1 MLSLL
6 GALPPPDALPPQ
18 PTRANAAKRAMQRE
32 RIDRVFFFM
41 VASSLSADDI
51 MAPHAVGV
59 LIALAAD
66 VSVYCAAYASVH
78 RLWPLRGRSPTGS
91 LLIDMP
97 QHVLPGSLERWAMCP
112 MFACAGLPQG
122 GPGAGQACGLVDAP
136 NVAQQRCRLKVL
148 DLAVTKAKPRKVE
161 RCSVKNAD
169 SKCLMDRRFVR
180 TVGLRWLAVP
190 CRRLRALALP
200 LPRA

>member
-6 GALPPPDALPPQ
+6 AVLPPPPDALPPQ

-32 RIDRVFFFM
+32 RIDRVLYFL

-51 MAPHAVGV
+51 TAPHAVGV

-66 VSVYCAAYASVH
+66 VSVCCAAYASVH
-78 RLWPLRGRSPTGS
+78 CLWPLPGRAPTGS

-97 QHVLPGSLERWAMCP
+97 QLVLPGSLERWAMCP
-112 MFACAGLPQG
+112 MF
-122 GPGAGQACGLVDAP
+122 GAGAWDGTARHRLFH
-136 NVAQQRCRLKVL
+136 VAQQRPGWGRI

-169 SKCLMDRRFVR
+169 SKFPMDRRFAR
-180 TVGLRWLAVP
+180 IAG
-190 CRRLRALALP
+190 RRLRVA
-200 LPRA
+200 PRRRLRLLLRLLRPRPVRA

>member
-1 MLSLL
+1 
-6 GALPPPDALPPQ
+6 
-18 PTRANAAKRAMQRE
+18 MQRE

-51 MAPHAVGV
+51 TAPHVVGV

-78 RLWPLRGRSPTGS
+78 RLWPLRGRAPTGS

-97 QHVLPGSLERWAMCP
+97 QLVLPGSLERWAMCP
-112 MFACAGLPQG
+112 MF
-122 GPGAGQACGLVDAP
+122 GALGAWDGTAQHRLFH
-136 NVAQQRCRLKVL
+136 VAQQRLGWGRI

-169 SKCLMDRRFVR
+169 SKFPMDRRFVR

-190 CRRLRALALP
+190 YRRLRALVLP

>member
-1 MLSLL
+1 MTSRRRGLLEPLVYVAIRKRDGCRCVWCGDTSVLSF
-6 GALPPPDALPPQ
+6 
-18 PTRANAAKRAMQRE
+18 R
-32 RIDRVFFFM
+32 
-41 VASSLSADDI
+41 
-51 MAPHAVGV
+51 
-59 LIALAAD
+59 
-66 VSVYCAAYASVH
+66 
-78 RLWPLRGRSPTGS
+78 PLRGRAPTGS

-97 QHVLPGSLERWAMCP
+97 QLVLPGSLERWAMCP

-122 GPGAGQACGLVDAP
+122 GPGIGQACGLVNPP

-180 TVGLRWLAVP
+180 TAGPRWRVAP
-190 CRRLRALALP
+190 RRRLRALVLP

>member
-1 MLSLL
+1 
-6 GALPPPDALPPQ
+6 
-18 PTRANAAKRAMQRE
+18 
-32 RIDRVFFFM
+32 M
-41 VASSLSADDI
+41 VASSLSVGDI
-51 MAPHAVGV
+51 TAPHAVGV

-78 RLWPLRGRSPTGS
+78 RLWPLRGRAPTGS

-97 QHVLPGSLERWAMCP
+97 QLVPPGSLERWAICP

-122 GPGAGQACGLVDAP
+122 GPGAGQACGLVNPP

-169 SKCLMDRRFVR
+169 SKFPMDRRFAR
-180 TVGLRWLAVP
+180 IAGPRWRVVP

>member
-1 MLSLL
+1 
-6 GALPPPDALPPQ
+6 
-18 PTRANAAKRAMQRE
+18 MQRE

-51 MAPHAVGV
+51 TAPHVVGV

-78 RLWPLRGRSPTGS
+78 RLWPLRGRAPTGS

-97 QHVLPGSLERWAMCP
+97 QLVLPGSLERWAMCP
-112 MFACAGLPQG
+112 MFTCAGLPRG

-136 NVAQQRCRLKVL
+136 NVAQQRCRLEVL

-169 SKCLMDRRFVR
+169 SKFPMDRRFAR
-180 TVGLRWLAVP
+180 IAG
-190 CRRLRALALP
+190 RRLRVAPRRRPRALVLP

>member
-1 MLSLL
+1 
-6 GALPPPDALPPQ
+6 
-18 PTRANAAKRAMQRE
+18 MQRE

-51 MAPHAVGV
+51 TAPHAVGV

-97 QHVLPGSLERWAMCP
+97 QLVLSGSLERWAMCP
-112 MFACAGLPQG
+112 MF
-122 GPGAGQACGLVDAP
+122 GALGAWDGSARHRLFH
-136 NVAQQRCRLKVL
+136 VAQQRPGWGRI

-169 SKCLMDRRFVR
+169 SKCLMERRFVR

-190 CRRLRALALP
+190 YRRLRALVLP